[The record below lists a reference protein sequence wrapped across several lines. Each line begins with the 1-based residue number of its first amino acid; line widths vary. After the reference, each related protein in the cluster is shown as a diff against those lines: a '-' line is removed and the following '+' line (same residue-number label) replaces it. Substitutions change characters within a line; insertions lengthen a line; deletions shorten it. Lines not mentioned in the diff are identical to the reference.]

1 MPQDPTTA
9 GARTS
14 RTASR
19 GAAARIDARVGRD
32 HRAISGLADDLLPAL
47 IAKLAAGDLGEIEIR
62 EGAWK
67 ARLRRPA
74 GSGRSAA
81 RAAIEILQS
90 SSARSGAAERGQAES
105 ALGRKGEPPEI
116 EVVPILAVSPA
127 VGVFQP
133 RKDLAVGLQV
143 RAGDRLGTV
152 DVLGVREDVVSPID
166 GVVGTSLVEAG
177 EAVEYGQGLIRIEP
191 PEKSVRL
198 GAGEADHVAAA
209 VLGEA

>member
-1 MPQDPTTA
+1 
-9 GARTS
+9 
-14 RTASR
+14 
-19 GAAARIDARVGRD
+19 VGRD
-32 HRAISGLADDLLPAL
+32 HRAIDCLADDLLPAL

-67 ARLRRPA
+67 ARLRKPA
-74 GSGRSAA
+74 GSSRSAA
-81 RAAIEILQS
+81 RAAIEALQA
-90 SSARSGAAERGQAES
+90 SSARAGAAERGPVEA
-105 ALGRKGEPPEI
+105 AHGRKDAPAEI
-116 EVVPILAVSPA
+116 EDVPIMAVSPA

-133 RKDLAVGLQV
+133 RKDLAVGLAV

-177 EAVEYGQGLIRIEP
+177 EAVEYGQGLIRIAM
-191 PEKSVRL
+191 PEKRAQL
-198 GAGEADHVAAA
+198 GTGEADREAAA